1 MEMELDFI
9 FNWINFELFVKM
21 TKIGGLLKWK
31 EPISR
36 LDWKF
41 LRKEKKKLETKLKVP
56 FEIRNWTTLVW
67 TYKYAQDI
75 MTFKRKWL
83 LFFVQPQWLA

>member
-1 MEMELDFI
+1 
-9 FNWINFELFVKM
+9 VKM
-21 TKIGGLLKWK
+21 TKIGGLLKSK

-41 LRKEKKKLETKLKVP
+41 LRKQKKRKLEPKLKVP

-67 TYKYAQDI
+67 TYKYAYDLQKKMI
-75 MTFKRKWL
+75 I
-83 LFFVQPQWLA
+83 FVCSTTMIGLGDAI

>member
-1 MEMELDFI
+1 
-9 FNWINFELFVKM
+9 VKM
-21 TKIGGLLKWK
+21 TKIGGLLKSK

-41 LRKEKKKLETKLKVP
+41 LRKQKKRKLEPKLKVP

-67 TYKYAQDI
+67 TYKYA
-75 MTFKRKWL
+75 
-83 LFFVQPQWLA
+83 